1 MSVRLKHH
9 IYTSVGGYG
18 TVYADAAIE
27 KLQLER
33 LERLAG
39 MLYPRAS
46 GRAFLAFFHFDSKN
60 ALYLKVFRSGVDHVG
75 RPKACVHIIL
85 AEVNG
90 AVPPAPEEGWFLDS
104 APTQSDIPSLRNRL
118 PKSAERFDIIQTA
131 HLIAQ
136 AELTSDPLL
145 STLILA
151 AISNRP
157 FYIRGDFFLLMR
169 NLAKVMALIPRPS
182 RLRIRVVCPASI
194 SQLLV
199 PPNIVMSTFYCVN
212 SETTPPE
219 NAAVLSLS
227 PFSAENLPETNAYID
242 FLKEASPDEVSKL
255 VAILERYAPYEPLTC
270 DAYERLVLAF
280 RNCQDT
286 FTLDGEVD
294 LSKVRPPFL
303 VSLRDF
309 LAAGFEKLVTHVLE
323 LLIQKVSSESE
334 LVSLLT
340 STKKILCDPT
350 TAQYDRE
357 NALDKTIRRLI
368 ITLGRRGGSL

>member
-9 IYTSVGGYG
+9 IYTSVGGYK
-18 TVYADAAIE
+18 TVYADPAIE

-33 LERLAG
+33 LETLAG
-39 MLYPRAS
+39 TLYPHAS
-46 GRAFLAFFHFDSKN
+46 GKPFMAFFHLDSQN

-75 RPKACVHIIL
+75 RPNACVHIIL

-90 AVPPAPEEGWFLDS
+90 AVPPTPQEGWFLDS

-118 PKSAERFDIIQTA
+118 PNAAPRFDIIQTA
-131 HLIAQ
+131 HLTAQ

-145 STLILA
+145 STLVLA

-157 FYIRGDFFLLMR
+157 FYILGAFLPLMQ
-169 NLAKVMALIPRPS
+169 NLTKVMALIPRPS
-182 RLRIRVVCPASI
+182 RLRIHVVYPPSI
-194 SQLLV
+194 SQWLV
-199 PPNIVMSTFYCVN
+199 PSNIVMSTFYCVN
-212 SETTPPE
+212 SQTTPPE
-219 NAAVLSLS
+219 NAAVVSLS
-227 PFSAENLPETNAYID
+227 PFSAKNLPETNAYIN
-242 FLKEASPDEVSKL
+242 FIKEASPDEVSKL

-270 DAYERLVLAF
+270 DAYERLVFAF

-286 FTLDGEVD
+286 FTFDGEID
-294 LSKVRPPFL
+294 ISKARPSFL

-309 LAAGFEKLVTHVLE
+309 LAAGFEKLVARVLE
-323 LLIQKVSSESE
+323 LLSQKISSNPELTSL
-334 LVSLLT
+334 LVST
-340 STKKILCDPT
+340 RAILSDPT

-368 ITLGRRGGSL
+368 IALGRRGGLR